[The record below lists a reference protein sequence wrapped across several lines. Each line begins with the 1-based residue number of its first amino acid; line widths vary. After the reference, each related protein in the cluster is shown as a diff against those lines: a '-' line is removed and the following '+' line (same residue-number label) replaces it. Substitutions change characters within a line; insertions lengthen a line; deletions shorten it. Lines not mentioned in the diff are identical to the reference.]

1 MKAKHGLWI
10 AAITLTATLTA
21 CGGSSSS
28 NNNGGDTG
36 TSPPPPPPVTLID
49 TFTQFVLNLVGTS
62 ADTTEPQAI
71 DSVTVTAP
79 ENSEPVTTS

>member
-10 AAITLTATLTA
+10 AAIALTATLTA

-36 TSPPPPPPVTLID
+36 TSPPPVTLID

-62 ADTTEPQAI
+62 ADTSEPQAI